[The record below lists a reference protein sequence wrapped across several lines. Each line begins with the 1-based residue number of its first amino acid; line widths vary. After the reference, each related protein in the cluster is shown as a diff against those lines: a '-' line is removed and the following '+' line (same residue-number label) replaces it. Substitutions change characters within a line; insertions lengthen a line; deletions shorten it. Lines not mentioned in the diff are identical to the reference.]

1 MVDAT
6 VLPTTGLS
14 RVAELPGRLEA
25 VEAIDALRRAL
36 VTENPLGPKNQQIVH
51 FGQLVVV
58 GQRDAAACRASAAR
72 RAGATPPE
80 LIGVVETALF
90 VAGMPAYEL
99 GITILSDL
107 FSDGRAPAA

>member
-1 MVDAT
+1 MVDASILSTT
-6 VLPTTGLS
+6 VQSG
-14 RVAELPGRLEA
+14 VAELPGRLEA

-36 VTENPLGPKNQQIVH
+36 VTENPLGPKTQLLVH

-90 VAGMPAYEL
+90 VAGMPAYKL

-107 FSDGRAPAA
+107 FSEGGAPAA